1 MITIDKLNMI
11 LTGISIIATGISII
25 YSCKASKSA
34 KLARQYK
41 EETLHLREVLDLENL
56 LSKFLAESKYF
67 LDKTRSKDWYRGI
80 DVNYIISPFKE
91 VLSSFG
97 KLYHLVNAEDNL
109 KYKVHT
115 LDDMIQPYDR
125 ATASQKSTVN
135 SLILEIGEIL
145 QQEIHNNTNLIIKK

>member
-1 MITIDKLNMI
+1 M
-11 LTGISIIATGISII
+11 
-25 YSCKASKSA
+25 
-34 KLARQYK
+34 
-41 EETLHLREVLDLENL
+41 EVLDLENL
-56 LSKFLAESKYF
+56 SSKFLAESKYF

-97 KLYHLVNAEDNL
+97 KLYHLVNVEDNL

-115 LDDMIQPYDR
+115 LNDMIQTYDR
-125 ATASQKSTVN
+125 AKASQKSTVN

>member
-56 LSKFLAESKYF
+56 SSKFLAESKYF

-97 KLYHLVNAEDNL
+97 KLYHFISVPL
-109 KYKVHT
+109 KSGPVKY
-115 LDDMIQPYDR
+115 
-125 ATASQKSTVN
+125 
-135 SLILEIGEIL
+135 
-145 QQEIHNNTNLIIKK
+145 

>member
-11 LTGISIIATGISII
+11 LTGISII

-34 KLARQYK
+34 KVARQYK

-56 LSKFLAESKYF
+56 SSKFLAESKYF

-97 KLYHLVNAEDNL
+97 KLYHLVNVEDDL
-109 KYKVHT
+109 KYKVQVE
-115 LDDMIQPYDR
+115 LK
-125 ATASQKSTVN
+125 QK
-135 SLILEIGEIL
+135 G
-145 QQEIHNNTNLIIKK
+145 KKQNG